1 MARKLFD
8 WKLKGE
14 TIHLGERTYISGVL
28 NVTPDS
34 EYEQGLYMDPDR
46 AFVRAMEIADQ
57 GADILEIGAESMRA
71 GSTRITEAEE
81 LRRLVPVLK
90 RLRGKVSIPICV
102 ETYRSAVAAKAAEH
116 GAVIIKDPACLTH
129 DPELPKVVAQYDL
142 GLIVQHMR
150 GTPDQWAKQPPMKD
164 AANNVMVELGA
175 AANRAIRAGVPRQR
189 IVVDP
194 GLGLGKRKE
203 ANTEI
208 IHGLDRLMSIQF
220 PIEISPTGKP
230 FGSHPPL
237 DVTFAGSVAA
247 ATAAILR
254 GVHIL
259 RVHQVEELRAA
270 ALVADQLVRG

>member
-8 WKLKGE
+8 WKLKSE

-34 EYEQGLYMDPDR
+34 EFEQGLYMDPDR
-46 AFVRAMEIADQ
+46 AYIRAMEIADQ
-57 GADILEIGAESMRA
+57 GADILEIGAESMRG
-71 GSTRITEAEE
+71 GSTRISEAEE

-102 ETYRSAVAAKAAEH
+102 ETYKPAVAEKAAEH
-116 GAVIIKDPACLTH
+116 GAAIIKDPSCLTL
-129 DPELPKVVAQYDL
+129 DADLPKVVAQHDL

-150 GTPDQWAKQPPMKD
+150 GTPDQWAKQAPMKD
-164 AANNVMVELGA
+164 AANNAMVELGA
-175 AANRAIRAGVPRQR
+175 AANRAIRAGVMRQR

-208 IHGLDRLMSIQF
+208 IHGLDRLTSIQF
-220 PIEISPTGKP
+220 PIQVSPTGKP
-230 FGSHPPL
+230 FASQPPL
-237 DVTFAGSVAA
+237 DVTFAGCVAA
-247 ATAAILR
+247 ATAAVLR
-254 GVHIL
+254 GAHIL
-259 RVHQVEELRAA
+259 RVHQVGELRAA
-270 ALVADQLVRG
+270 AVVADQFLRS